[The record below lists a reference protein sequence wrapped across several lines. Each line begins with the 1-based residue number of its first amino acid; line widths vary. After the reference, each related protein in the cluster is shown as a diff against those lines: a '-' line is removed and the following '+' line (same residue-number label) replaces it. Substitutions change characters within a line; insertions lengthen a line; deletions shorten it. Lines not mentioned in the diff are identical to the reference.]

1 MQYIFT
7 SGSYY
12 HKQPILNTIIPF
24 TQPVMAD
31 FFNTMQLRTKK
42 VIAREFIILLIAI
55 LLVAGAFGGT
65 YIYNSM
71 QNNQA
76 LQLDDTIVKKTA
88 MADNLAKS
96 YKLKRKNQ
104 QWFYDKNNE
113 IVDLTHTELNSPYK
127 LWQRLDYLAAT
138 DSIQIKLDSVWTPE
152 IKELLVTIDF
162 DNPKKLIAFIDK
174 NRITETDSTDFA
186 TSTSVNTEIEK
197 VKKVKAVYKAKMF
210 SVDQQKNFTL
220 TILGITLI
228 VLFGLRYL
236 IYSISWSV
244 KILKQKG

>member
-1 MQYIFT
+1 
-7 SGSYY
+7 
-12 HKQPILNTIIPF
+12 
-24 TQPVMAD
+24 
-31 FFNTMQLRTKK
+31 
-42 VIAREFIILLIAI
+42 
-55 LLVAGAFGGT
+55 
-65 YIYNSM
+65 M
-71 QNNQA
+71 QNNQT
-76 LQLDDTIVKKTA
+76 LQLDETIIKKTTLA
-88 MADNLAKS
+88 DGMAKP
-96 YKLKRKNQ
+96 YKTKMQNQ

-210 SVDQQKNFTL
+210 SFDKQKNFTL
-220 TILGITLI
+220 MILSITLI
-228 VLFGLRYL
+228 GLFGLRYL